1 MQQFLSAR
9 DVDSIPELIELA
21 QQIKANPRRYA
32 YEGERKTL
40 INLFFNPSLRT
51 RLSTE
56 KAGRTLGFHVTTM
69 DAGGGWKIEFE
80 DGATMNLDTA
90 EHIREAAGVL
100 SQYADILAVRSF
112 PSLTDRA
119 ADYEDRII
127 KAFVQHAS
135 VPVVSLESATRH
147 PLQSLADC
155 ITIKEQSPRPRPK
168 VVLTWAPHPRKLPQA
183 VANSFAEWMWHWGE
197 VDLVIA
203 NPKGMDLAPEFT
215 RDLTIMNDQAE
226 ALRNADFVYAKNWSS
241 YFDYGATVDAPDW
254 QITAEKMALTNNGK
268 FMHCLPVR
276 RNVVVADAVL
286 DGQHSLVLEQAN
298 NRTWAAAAVLKTILG
313 DTSG

>member
-1 MQQFLSAR
+1 MTQFLSAN
-9 DVDSIPELIELA
+9 DADSIPDLIELA

-32 YEGERKTL
+32 CEGERKSL

-56 KAGRTLGFHVTTM
+56 KAGHTLGMDVTTM

-80 DGATMNLDTA
+80 DGKIMNGDTA

-112 PSLTDRA
+112 PSLTDRE
-119 ADYEDRII
+119 ADYTDRII
-127 KAFVQHAS
+127 KSFVEYAT

-155 ITIKEQSPRPRPK
+155 VTIAEQSPRPRPK

-183 VANSFAEWMWHWGE
+183 VANSFAEWMRAWGE

-203 NPKGMDLAPEFT
+203 NPVGMDLAPEFT
-215 RDLTIMNDQAE
+215 RDIQVLNSQEE
-226 ALRNADFVYAKNWSS
+226 AFAGADFVYAKNWSS
-241 YFDYGATVDAPDW
+241 YFDYGATLDAPDW
-254 QITAEKMALTNNGK
+254 QVTAEKMALTNNGK

-276 RNVVVADAVL
+276 RNVVVADSVL
-286 DGQHSLVLEQAN
+286 NGKNSLVLEQAN
-298 NRTWAAAAVLKTILG
+298 NRTWAAAAVLNTILVNK
-313 DTSG
+313 